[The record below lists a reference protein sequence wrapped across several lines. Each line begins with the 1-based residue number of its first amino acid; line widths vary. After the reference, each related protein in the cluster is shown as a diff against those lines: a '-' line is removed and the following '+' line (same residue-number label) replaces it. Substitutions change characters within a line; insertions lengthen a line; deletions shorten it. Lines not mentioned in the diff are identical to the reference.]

1 MASNRSSIAMSDFSG
16 DESEL
21 DRLADES
28 ELDRLADESELDRL
42 ADENEL
48 DGLADEVISTISSI
62 IHLELKSRW
71 LTHQLTSIDKGTPFS
86 PGQLTYVPFPVG
98 SLQAG

>member
-16 DESEL
+16 DTAV
-21 DRLADES
+21 D
-28 ELDRLADESELDRL
+28 DESELDRL